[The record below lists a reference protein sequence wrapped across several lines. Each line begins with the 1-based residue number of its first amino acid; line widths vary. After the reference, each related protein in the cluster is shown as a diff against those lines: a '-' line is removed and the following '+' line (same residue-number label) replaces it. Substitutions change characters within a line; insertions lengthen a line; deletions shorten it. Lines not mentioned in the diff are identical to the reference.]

1 MVRGVPRAPGRAVD
15 GDRPRHALGH
25 AREHRAIVAA
35 RKRIFVPRHQPDHG
49 LDGRLVHELDVAV
62 ERGVA
67 HAKAEARVRGV
78 FFRRLFGTVGDAKR
92 TVGDAK
98 RAVGDAKRT
107 VGNPAH
113 DARDRGIEERREI
126 AVPRVQ
132 FRIDARRVGVE
143 DEVREIEDAQFGLG
157 RVVVHGD
164 AAVSEVAGGHEE
176 HVAEAAVTEIERHL
190 FILLPY
196 GILF

>member
-1 MVRGVPRAPGRAVD
+1 MRDVVRGVPRAPGRAVD

-35 RKRIFVPRHQPDHG
+35 RKRIFVSRHQPDHG

-67 HAKAEARVRGV
+67 HAKTEARVRGV
-78 FFRRLFGTVGDAKR
+78 FFRRLFGTVGDS
-92 TVGDAK
+92 
-98 RAVGDAKRT
+98 KRT

>member
-1 MVRGVPRAPGRAVD
+1 MRDVVRGVPRAPGRAVD

-78 FFRRLFGTVGDAKR
+78 FFRRLFG